1 MQRDSIKK
9 RLEVLEARQPPEE
22 EEVKYIEV
30 TDEAWQSYEKCYL
43 ACKEATE
50 TEEDFN
56 KLFIRCAG
64 SALALVSSRK
74 IEREFDSEFDRPE
87 EQKRKDQE
95 YMDVID
101 LEVMEE
107 MVKLL
112 KEKGIVV

>member
-1 MQRDSIKK
+1 M
-9 RLEVLEARQPPEE
+9 EARQPPEE
-22 EEVKYIEV
+22 EEVRYIKV
-30 TDEAWQSYEKCYL
+30 SKEAEDTYLKWYL
-43 ACKEATE
+43 ACEEATE

-56 KLFIRCAG
+56 KLFIGCAAG
-64 SALALVSSRK
+64 AVALVSTKK

-95 YMDVID
+95 YMHVID

-107 MVKLL
+107 MVKCL